1 MNNINLGISQ
11 SRGYENVNLIN
22 IENKNGV
29 AVVSSRVVAQDF
41 DKRHDHVLRDINNII
56 ESNTTQNWGLLF
68 IESQYKASNG
78 KMNKEY
84 LLTRDGFS
92 LLVMGFTGKEAL
104 QWKLQYIEAFNR
116 MEEQIKQASHNPY
129 ANLSPELQMLIKLEQ
144 GQTVLTQRV
153 EEQKQDIVEVKQ
165 DVQNFKEEMPIFTS
179 QRKEISKRVRAL
191 GVKLLGGKKSPAY
204 QDKSLRAQVY
214 SDINGQIHR
223 EFGVESCDDIKRR
236 DYSAVFSIIHNYSL
250 PTHLVNTIDYTNS
263 QMTLGV

>member
-1 MNNINLGISQ
+1 MSNINITPFYSK
-11 SRGYENVNLIN
+11 GYENAEVIN
-22 IENKNGV
+22 IQNKDGV
-29 AVVSSRVVAQDF
+29 AVVSSRVVAFDF

-104 QWKLQYIEAFNR
+104 QWKLQYIEAFNK
-116 MEEQIKQASHNPY
+116 MEEQIKQQQSQVAH
-129 ANLSPELQMLIKLEQ
+129 SPMDILKVMFSAL
-144 GQTVLTQRV
+144 
-153 EEQKQDIVEVKQ
+153 EEQKQDIVGVKQ
-165 DVQNFKEEMPIFTS
+165 EVQNFKEEMPIFKP

-204 QDKSLRAQVY
+204 QDKSLRSKVY

-223 EFGVESCDDIKRR
+223 EFGVESCDDIKRK

-250 PTHLVNTIDYTNS
+250 PMHLLNDIDYANS
-263 QMTLGV
+263 QMSLEI